1 MAKTRNKT
9 QSELGAT
16 PEFEMFPI
24 PKIKLFQVMEE
35 ELDIIEKSNNS
46 DRLLNFALFLIPI
59 GVSFFIAL
67 KTASFTPDSR
77 AAFVGIGCAAFFIGI
92 ILLCFWMFTNSDRKS
107 MIKKIRERGKNK
119 VGEDRNDDLNQMF
132 YTELLKQMILLSSE
146 KSVKKN
152 SKASD
157 EDKKD
162 SDIKD

>member
-1 MAKTRNKT
+1 MAKMRNKT

-24 PKIKLFQVMEE
+24 PKITLFQVMEE

-77 AAFVGIGCAAFFIGI
+77 AAFVGIGCAASFVGI

-107 MIKKIRERGKNK
+107 IIKKIRERGKNK
-119 VGEDRNDDLNQMF
+119 VGEDRNNDLNQMI
-132 YTELLKQMILLSSE
+132 YTELLKQILLASE